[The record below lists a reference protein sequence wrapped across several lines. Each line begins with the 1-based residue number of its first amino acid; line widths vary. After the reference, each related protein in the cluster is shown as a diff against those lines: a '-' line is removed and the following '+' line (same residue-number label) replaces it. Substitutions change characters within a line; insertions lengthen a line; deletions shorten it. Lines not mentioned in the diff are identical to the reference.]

1 MDFSAVRSPIKISFY
16 DTDLSGANFTG
27 VDFGISDLRR
37 ANLETAE
44 LLGADLSQA
53 NVDYTTRWPLEFEF
67 RGAGFGQ

>member
-1 MDFSAVRSPIKISFY
+1 MSFY
-16 DTDLSGANFTG
+16 ATDLSGANFTG
-27 VDFGISDLRR
+27 VDFGISDLRE

-53 NVDYTTRWPLEFEF
+53 RIDDNTRWPPEFDF